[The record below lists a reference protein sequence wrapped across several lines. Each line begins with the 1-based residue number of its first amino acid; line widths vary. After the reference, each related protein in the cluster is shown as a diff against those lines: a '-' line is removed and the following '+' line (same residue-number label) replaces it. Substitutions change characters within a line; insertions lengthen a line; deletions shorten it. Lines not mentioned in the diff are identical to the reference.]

1 MPNRQ
6 ATGVDSRVITRYFYA
21 ATCASLRLPEEARCP
36 GSVLEEPNP
45 LIAHQGSDAEVL
57 TTRSG
62 AYRPQRLNPLGCHQQ
77 RPVVGRRGGALLGDS

>member
-21 ATCASLRLPEEARCP
+21 ATCASLRLPEEARRP

-45 LIAHQGSDAEVL
+45 LIAHQGE
-57 TTRSG
+57 
-62 AYRPQRLNPLGCHQQ
+62 
-77 RPVVGRRGGALLGDS
+77 